1 MAMTSSGRRTTRTI
15 GMNDARAALTRL
27 PEELEAESGV
37 VSVTRH
43 GRPVLAIMTWDDYEG
58 ILETF
63 EILKDPEAMADLR
76 QAIQDLEGGKVRD
89 FEEVAAELGV

>member
-1 MAMTSSGRRTTRTI
+1 MAMASSGRRTTRKI

-27 PEELEAESGV
+27 PEELEAEPGV

-76 QAIQDLEGGKVRD
+76 QAIQDMEDGKVRD

>member
-1 MAMTSSGRRTTRTI
+1 MAMTSTGRGATRKI

-27 PEELEAESGV
+27 PEELEAEPGV

-63 EILKDPEAMADLR
+63 EILKDPEALADLR
-76 QAIQDLEGGKVRD
+76 QAIKDLEDGNVRD

>member
-1 MAMTSSGRRTTRTI
+1 
-15 GMNDARAALTRL
+15 MNDARAALTRL
-27 PEELEAESGV
+27 PEELEAEPGV

-43 GRPVLAIMTWDDYEG
+43 GRPVLAIMTWEEYEG

-76 QAIQDLEGGKVRD
+76 QAIKDLEDGNVRD
-89 FEEVAAELGV
+89 FEEVAAELGI

>member
-1 MAMTSSGRRTTRTI
+1 MTSSVQRTTRRI
-15 GMNDARAALTRL
+15 GINDARAALTRL
-27 PEELEAESGV
+27 PEELEAEPGV

-43 GRPVLAIMTWDDYEG
+43 GRPVLAVMTWDDYEG

-76 QAIQDLEGGKVRD
+76 QAIKDLEDGNVRD
-89 FEEVAAELGV
+89 FEEVAAELGI

>member
-1 MAMTSSGRRTTRTI
+1 MTRRI

-27 PEELEAESGV
+27 PEELEAEPGV

-43 GRPVLAIMTWDDYEG
+43 ERPVLAIMTWDDYEG

-63 EILKDPEAMADLR
+63 EILKDPEALADLR
-76 QAIQDLEGGKVRD
+76 QAVQDLDDGKARD
-89 FEEVAAELGV
+89 FDEVAQELGV

>member
-1 MAMTSSGRRTTRTI
+1 MAMTSSGLRAARKI

-27 PEELEAESGV
+27 PEELEAEPGV

-76 QAIQDLEGGKVRD
+76 QAIQDKEDGKVRD
-89 FEEVAAELGV
+89 FEEVAAELGA

>member
-1 MAMTSSGRRTTRTI
+1 MMKDERTTRSV
-15 GMNDARAALTRL
+15 GMNDARGALTRL
-27 PEELEAESGV
+27 PEELEAEPGV

-43 GRPVLAIMTWDDYEG
+43 GRPVLAVMTWDDYEG

-63 EILKDPEAMADLR
+63 EILKDPEALADLR
-76 QAIQDLEGGKVRD
+76 QAIQDLEKGEARD

>member
-1 MAMTSSGRRTTRTI
+1 MTEDKRRQTTRTI

-27 PEELEAESGV
+27 PEELEEEPGV

-63 EILKDPEAMADLR
+63 EILKDPEALADLR
-76 QAIQDLEGGKVRD
+76 QAMQDMEDGKVRD
-89 FEEVAAELGV
+89 FEEVVAELGV